1 MSHHIT
7 LPELGEGITS
17 GNIVNLLVAEGD
29 TITAGQPLLEVE
41 TDKAVV
47 EVPATSAG
55 RIKKF
60 LVKPGDTAKVGA
72 PLLELEPDAAASS
85 ANGTATTTPPPKQT
99 PAPPPPQQ
107 TATPPAPPPAA
118 PSQQNTGLTAPPT
131 AEPATITLPGLGEG
145 ITGGAVVS
153 LRLTAGDT
161 FTAGQ
166 PLIEVETDKAVVEV
180 PAPHAGKLIQYL
192 IAAGD
197 HIKIGQPIALIAP
210 SATAATATTTSATPN
225 LAPATTNIPSEKP
238 SLASVTPG
246 QATPAP
252 HFLTE
257 DAQAGPSTP
266 LPLHTAHATV
276 AGRSE
281 AGAYGAA
288 MPRAERVIP
297 AGPATRRFARELGV
311 DLTLVTGTGPGGR
324 ITIDDVKNYVKT
336 NGVGRGTTAP
346 PGFAPTAPPLPDF
359 TLWGEIERQPLANL
373 RKRIVEQMQLAWT
386 IPMVTQFDAADI
398 TDLET
403 FRKRNAPAFKERG
416 ASLTITAFA
425 IKAAVAALKK
435 FPQFNST
442 LDLARGELILKKY
455 FHIGIAVDTPAGL
468 IVPVIRDADKKTL
481 AQLSFELAEL
491 AKKARER
498 KVTPNE
504 LQGATF
510 TISNLGGIGG
520 TQFTPLVNPPQVAIL
535 GISRGEIQPRWN
547 GAAFEP
553 RLIMPLSVSYDHRV
567 VDGADGARFTRAIA
581 EALENYAADL
591 LI

>member
-17 GNIVNLLVAEGD
+17 GNIVNLLASEGD
-29 TITAGQPLLEVE
+29 TIAAGQPLLEVE

-47 EVPATSAG
+47 EVPATAAG

-60 LVKPGDTAKVGA
+60 LVKPGDTAKVGS
-72 PLLELEPDAAASS
+72 PLLELEPATPTNSP
-85 ANGTATTTPPPKQT
+85 NGTAATTPPPKQT
-99 PAPPPPQQ
+99 PAPPPPQP
-107 TATPPAPPPAA
+107 THHTPPAAA
-118 PSQQNTGLTAPPT
+118 TTAPTPQQQTTSPT
-131 AEPATITLPGLGEG
+131 AAHTTDPITITLPGLGEG

-153 LRLTAGDT
+153 LRLAPGDT
-161 FTAGQ
+161 ITAGQ
-166 PLIEVETDKAVVEV
+166 ALIEVETDKAVVEV

-197 HIKIGQPIALIAP
+197 HIKIGQPIATITP
-210 SATAATATTTSATPN
+210 ATPNPPPHTPN
-225 LAPATTNIPSEKP
+225 LASDKPNPAPDTPNLASNHPQLAPATH
-238 SLASVTPG
+238 
-246 QATPAP
+246 Q
-252 HFLTE
+252 
-257 DAQAGPSTP
+257 
-266 LPLHTAHATV
+266 PLHTAHATV
-276 AGRSE
+276 AGRS
-281 AGAYGAA
+281 AGGAYGAA

-311 DLTLVTGTGPGGR
+311 GLTLVTGTGPGGR

-336 NGVGRGTTAP
+336 NGMGRGTTAA
-346 PGFAPTAPPLPDF
+346 PGFAPAAPPLPDF
-359 TLWGEIERQPLANL
+359 TLWGDIERQPLANL

-386 IPMVTQFDAADI
+386 IPMVTQFDQADI
-398 TDLET
+398 TDLEA

-455 FHIGIAVDTPAGL
+455 IHIGIAVDTPAGL

-498 KVTPNE
+498 KITPNE

-547 GAAFEP
+547 GAVFEP
-553 RLIMPLSVSYDHRV
+553 RLLMPLSVSYDHRV
-567 VDGADGARFTRAIA
+567 VDGADGARFTRTIA

-591 LI
+591 LT